1 MANCTKNSIG
11 NLRGLVI
18 LTNSG
23 RHTRW
28 RAAQKT
34 RPHARGLGMGVVSR
48 FVWAVPKVRPLT
60 PSNKPLLS
68 SLLCSAG
75 MGVDLGS
82 TPLREP

>member
-1 MANCTKNSIG
+1 MANCIKNSIG

-34 RPHARGLGMGVVSR
+34 RPPARGLGKGVFSR
-48 FVWAVPKVRPLT
+48 FVWAVPKMRPLT
-60 PSNKPLLS
+60 FRSTPLLS

-75 MGVDLGS
+75 MGVD
-82 TPLREP
+82 